1 MGSDLSRTLRIR
13 ICRDVCLAK
22 IIAVFLQILISKF
35 LVNIICRILL
45 VRLKCQ
51 LGRSTVSGK
60 YGTSR
65 IVRISLA
72 INLIAHRLQLL

>member
-1 MGSDLSRTLRIR
+1 MGADLCRTLRIR
-13 ICRDVCLAK
+13 ICRDVCLTE
-22 IIAVFLQILISKF
+22 IVAVLLQILISKF
-35 LVNIICRILL
+35 LIDVVGCFLL
-45 VRLKCQ
+45 VGLEGQ
-51 LGRSTVSGK
+51 LGGSAVSGK